1 MRIVFIGTGG
11 IGLPALSALLESEHE
26 VVGVVTQPDKPAGR
40 DQRIEAPPI
49 KKALAGTKMSPNP
62 PPAGSSFNPNNVL
75 TGPTPQE
82 GAGRPSRLQRPAAL
96 RALRG
101 PILQPAR
108 IKDRESIEEIRALT
122 PDVIVVMAYGQIL
135 PRNVLEIPP
144 TACLNLHASLLPR
157 HRGAAPIQAAIAAG
171 DRETGITV
179 MYMSE
184 GLDTGDIL
192 LRRKIDILPNDTGGS
207 LHDRLAQIAPE
218 ALLESLRMLAS
229 GSAPRIPQENALATY
244 APKLNREAGRI
255 DWSEPAETIERK
267 IRAFNPWPGA
277 FMRITTKANEL
288 RTLKIFSAA
297 IVDLGGAPGEILGGE
312 KELIIAAGIGALSL
326 LEVQVEGKRRMSA
339 TEFLRGHASILR
351 AAS

>member
-1 MRIVFIGTGG
+1 MRIVFIGTGE
-11 IGLPALSALLESEHE
+11 IGMPTLSALLESEHE

-40 DQRIEAPPI
+40 DQSIEAPPI

-62 PPAGSSFNPNNVL
+62 PPAGSSFNPNSVL
-75 TGPTPQE
+75 TGPTAPE
-82 GAGRPSRLQRPAAL
+82 GAGRPSRLQQPAAL

-108 IKDRESIEEIRALT
+108 IKDRESIEQIRALT

-179 MYMSE
+179 MYMDE

-192 LRRKIDILPNDTGGS
+192 LQRKIDILPNDTGGS
-207 LHDRLAQIAPE
+207 LHDHLAQIAPE

-229 GSAPRIPQENALATY
+229 RSAPRIPQDNALATY
-244 APKLNREAGRI
+244 APKLSREAGRI

-277 FMRITTKANEL
+277 FMRMTTKSNEL

-297 IVDLGGAPGEILGGE
+297 IVDLSGAPGETLGGE
-312 KELIIAAGIGALSL
+312 KELIIAAGTGALSL
-326 LEVQVEGKRRMSA
+326 LEVQLEGKRRMSA
-339 TEFLRGHASILR
+339 AEFLRGHASILR